1 MINNMV
7 EGIKNALT
15 KTVGEGFDYY
25 TSYRILYLIFLMVL
39 SFLIEDRLVGACIVF
54 LMLVESLAV
63 NIRARRR
70 YTPGDTPVVAIDIDD
85 TILSEKSF
93 PGVGAP
99 YKHAIETINRM
110 YESGYEVIMITSRA
124 GDTLKYTIRG
134 LQILGLNPAIRFNE
148 QSNHYSN
155 RRSEMGDKIL
165 ASVYIDDKAY
175 GLRVNGFKHEWPH
188 IHRAFLG
195 TNYDDYHAFKRFK
208 KEYESDDRL

>member
-25 TSYRILYLIFLMVL
+25 TAYRILYLVALMVL
-39 SFLIEDRLVGACIVF
+39 SFLTEGRLIGACIVF

-99 YKHAIETINRM
+99 YKNAIETINRM
-110 YESGYEVIMITSRA
+110 YESGYEVIMVTSRA

-175 GLRVNGFKHEWPH
+175 GMRVDSLKNEWGH

-195 TNYDDYHAFKRFK
+195 TSFDDYHTFKRFE
-208 KEYESDDRL
+208 KEYGDSDQS

>member
-1 MINNMV
+1 MINNII

-25 TSYRILYLIFLMVL
+25 IAYRILYLVALLAL
-39 SFLIEDRLVGACIVF
+39 SFLTEGRFIGACIVVI
-54 LMLVESLAV
+54 MLVESLAV
-63 NIRARRR
+63 HIKVRRR

-93 PGVGAP
+93 PGIGAP

-124 GDTLKYTIRG
+124 EDTLKYTIRG

-148 QSNHYSN
+148 HSNHYSN
-155 RRSEMGDKIL
+155 RRSELGHKIL

-175 GLRVNGFKHEWPH
+175 GLRVDGFEHEWPH

-195 TNYDDYHAFKRFK
+195 TSYDDYHAFERFR
-208 KEYESDDRL
+208 KEYGSDEGL